1 MQKRKKPAT
10 RLTWAK
16 QRKSLDNDEANAK
29 HLRRSAVDEEAAD
42 AGGDGVSWSS
52 AQQAALDD
60 QLLQQ
65 QHVPAADAPSDGRY
79 CDLMWKAVAFHDDA
93 QLQRLVASGAD
104 INDEMPG
111 LGLTPLQYCAAQG
124 SNIKAVIAAG
134 ALLDDQNDKGLTALM
149 LATRDNKVH
158 AARALLEAGASVALA
173 DNKGWTVLHWA
184 ASTAWYGLNV
194 KELIEAGADIA
205 ATSHTGDTPLHE
217 AVRRKAWHTAAM
229 LVAAGASVDQAND
242 SQQSPLDL
250 AAGCP
255 QMVKLLQAKS
265 AGTSLHESSDR
276 VIVEGGGKGSA
287 AEGKQEHQSQ
297 PTAQPPSLPSSG
309 RGSPSSLC
317 IASPT
322 AARTTPA
329 LQHPAASL
337 QQQLQQVRPLLEQCR
352 AAGQLDLEA
361 AADYRT
367 TFTHWL
373 SAEQRSEDLMLF
385 AELAAAGKQA
395 KLGECIR
402 RVAAMQQQRQ
412 SMASTRQ
419 GGQTE

>member
-1 MQKRKKPAT
+1 LKVAAAPVAACWLQCVPASTCSAGGIGYRAHLAHLAFLSLQLSTARSKPLNLACPPSCPP
-10 RLTWAK
+10 A
-16 QRKSLDNDEANAK
+16 Q

-134 ALLDDQNDKGLTALM
+134 ALLDDQNEKGLTALM

-158 AARALLEAGASVALA
+158 AARALLEAGASVSLA

-229 LVAAGASVDQAND
+229 LVAAGASVDQTND

-265 AGTSLHESSDR
+265 AGELELERD
-276 VIVEGGGKGSA
+276 
-287 AEGKQEHQSQ
+287 
-297 PTAQPPSLPSSG
+297 L
-309 RGSPSSLC
+309 
-317 IASPT
+317 ASHS
-322 AARTTPA
+322 R
-329 LQHPAASL
+329 
-337 QQQLQQVRPLLEQCR
+337 
-352 AAGQLDLEA
+352 
-361 AADYRT
+361 
-367 TFTHWL
+367 
-373 SAEQRSEDLMLF
+373 
-385 AELAAAGKQA
+385 
-395 KLGECIR
+395 
-402 RVAAMQQQRQ
+402 
-412 SMASTRQ
+412 
-419 GGQTE
+419 